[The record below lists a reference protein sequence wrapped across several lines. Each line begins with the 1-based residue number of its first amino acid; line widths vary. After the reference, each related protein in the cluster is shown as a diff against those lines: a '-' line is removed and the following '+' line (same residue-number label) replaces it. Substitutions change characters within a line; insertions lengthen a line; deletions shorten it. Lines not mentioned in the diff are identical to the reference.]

1 MHWADIIAAK
11 LLERG
16 PRHRV
21 ASGTS
26 ISGQPHI
33 GSAADVIFADIV
45 ARAVNDAGGQA
56 EVVWIRDDMDP
67 LRSLPPQI
75 PPEFEQHLGK
85 PVFDL
90 PDVDGVPYVEFFS
103 RPFVEGLHRVGI
115 EMVQVS
121 GSELYRGGQAVDLVR
136 TALDRADEV
145 RLILE
150 EVSGSKRDEDWLPF
164 QVVCENC
171 GRIATTKA
179 HGRDD
184 EGRVLYRC
192 EGGVA
197 GKRRIEGCGHEG
209 AAELTQGKL
218 TWRLDWAGRWKLLG
232 ITCEPFGKDHAAAG
246 GSWDTSSVIIE
257 RIFDYPAP
265 VPLAYEHFMV
275 EGGRMSKSKGNVVT
289 LEEML
294 ETVPPEIV
302 RYVLVRTDPNKHK
315 DFDWAKIPQL
325 VGEFERIE
333 RIYYGL
339 EEPAPREDAA
349 DLRRIYELS
358 LVSPPPEKELHQVP
372 YGHLVTLVQLYPEP
386 GEMMAALR
394 RSGELPE
401 GVAKAH
407 LDLILAKA
415 ETARNWVERY
425 ADENQRIKLMEE
437 LDDAIL
443 EQISPDQRAYLG
455 RLAGVLEATSWDGST
470 IQDVVFDLSKEM
482 GLKAGEAFSAVYLC
496 MLGRRR
502 GPRAGFF
509 LASLDRDWVLAR
521 LSAAGGEGKE

>member
-1 MHWADIIAAK
+1 MHWADVIAEK

-16 PRHRV
+16 HHHRV

-33 GSAADVIFADIV
+33 GSAADVIFADIIV
-45 ARAVNDAGGQA
+45 RAVNDAGGEA
-56 EVVWIRDDMDP
+56 EGVWIRDDMDP

-75 PPEFEQHLGK
+75 PEEFERYFGM
-85 PVFDL
+85 PVYDL
-90 PDVDGVPYVEFFS
+90 PDVDGVPYVEYFT
-103 RPFVEGLHRVGI
+103 RPFLEALERVG
-115 EMVQVS
+115 VKHVKVS
-121 GSELYRGGQAVDLVR
+121 GSDIYRGGMAVDLVR
-136 TALDRADEV
+136 TALDRASDV

-150 EVSGSKRDEDWLPF
+150 EVSGSKRADDWLPF
-164 QVVCENC
+164 SVVCDNC

-179 HGRDD
+179 HGIDE

-209 AAELTQGKL
+209 VAKLDQGKL

-246 GSWDTSSVIIE
+246 GSWDTSSIIVE

-265 VPLAYEHFMV
+265 IPLAYEHFMV
-275 EGGRMSKSKGNVVT
+275 EGGRMSKSIGNVVT

-339 EEPAPREDAA
+339 EEHAPREDPE

-358 LVSPPPEKELHQVP
+358 LPFPPPPPSLHQVP
-372 YGHLVTLVQLYPEP
+372 YGHLVTLVQLYPDHDDLL
-386 GEMMAALR
+386 AALYR
-394 RSGELPE
+394 TGELE
-401 GVAKAH
+401 EDLDQIYLDCIRSKAMN
-407 LDLILAKA
+407 AS
-415 ETARNWVERY
+415 NWVEGY
-425 ADENQRIKLMEE
+425 ADENQRIKLLEVLDSETLGE
-437 LDDAIL
+437 LSP
-443 EQISPDQRAYLG
+443 EQRTYLA
-455 RLAGVLEATSWDGST
+455 RLAQALRTTPWEGEA
-470 IQDVVFDLSKEM
+470 IQDMVFNLSKEV
-482 GLKAGEAFSAVYLC
+482 GLKARDAFGAIYVS
-496 MLGRRR
+496 MLGQGR

-509 LASLDRDWVLAR
+509 LASLDRDWVLTR
-521 LSAAGGEGKE
+521 LEKAGA

>member
-1 MHWADIIAAK
+1 MHWADVIAAR

-16 PRHRV
+16 RRHRV

-33 GSAADVIFADIV
+33 GSAADVIFADIIV
-45 ARAVNDAGGQA
+45 RAVNDAGGEA
-56 EVVWIRDDMDP
+56 EGVWIRDDMDP

-75 PPEFEQHLGK
+75 PRGFEDYMGM
-85 PVFDL
+85 PVHDL
-90 PDVDGVPYVEFFS
+90 PEVGGVPYVEFFS
-103 RPFVEGLHRVGI
+103 RPFLEALERVGI
-115 EMVQVS
+115 HHQRVS
-121 GSELYRGGQAVDLVR
+121 GYDLYRGGRAVELVR

-150 EVSGSKRDEDWLPF
+150 EVSGSKRPDDWLPF

-171 GRIATTKA
+171 GRIATTRA
-179 HGRDD
+179 HGRDA

-192 EGGVA
+192 QGGVA

-209 AAELTQGKL
+209 AAELDQGKL

-265 VPLAYEHFMV
+265 LPLAYEHFMV
-275 EGGRMSKSKGNVVT
+275 EGGRMSKSIGNVVT

-302 RYVLVRTDPNKHK
+302 RYILVRTDPNKHK

-339 EEPAPREDAA
+339 EEHAPREDPEE
-349 DLRRIYELS
+349 LRRIYQLS
-358 LVSPPPEKELHQVP
+358 LVTPPPPPELHQVP
-372 YGHLVTLVQLYPEP
+372 YSHLVSLVQLYPDMDDMLE
-386 GEMMAALR
+386 ALV
-394 RSGELPE
+394 RSGELDR
-401 GVAKAH
+401 GLDDGH
-407 LDLILAKA
+407 LDRIRSKA
-415 ETARNWVERY
+415 ENARAWVERY
-425 ADENQRIKLMEE
+425 AGEDQRLRLLEE
-437 LDDAIL
+437 LDEETL
-443 EQISPDQRAYLG
+443 SRLSGEQRGYLSA
-455 RLAGVLEATSWDGST
+455 LAGVMEGTSWEGEA
-470 IQDVVFDLSKEM
+470 IQDAVFNTSKEV
-482 GLKAGEAFSAVYLC
+482 GLGARDAFGAIYLA
-496 MLGRRR
+496 MLGRGR

-509 LASLDRDWVLAR
+509 LASLDREWVLAR
-521 LSAAGGEGKE
+521 LREAGD

>member
-1 MHWADIIAAK
+1 MHWADVIARK

-16 PRHRV
+16 HRHRV

-45 ARAVNDAGGQA
+45 VRAVNDAGGEA
-56 EVVWIRDDMDP
+56 VGVWIRDDMDP

-75 PPEFEQHLGK
+75 PTEFERYLGM
-85 PVFDL
+85 PVYDL
-90 PDVDGVPYVEFFS
+90 PQVEGVPYVEFFT
-103 RPFVEGLHRVGI
+103 RPFWEALQRVGI
-115 EMVQVS
+115 DHEQVS
-121 GSELYRGGQAVDLVR
+121 GHDIYIGGQATELVR
-136 TALDRADEV
+136 TALDRAGDV

-150 EVSGSKRDEDWLPF
+150 QVSGSQRPEDWLPF
-164 QVVCENC
+164 QVVCESC

-179 HGRDD
+179 YGRDD

-192 EGGVA
+192 RGGVA
-197 GKRRIEGCGHEG
+197 GKREIEGCGHEG
-209 AAELTQGKL
+209 AAELDQGKL

-246 GSWDTSSVIIE
+246 GSWDTSSVIVE

-265 VPLAYEHFMV
+265 LPLAYEHFMV
-275 EGGRMSKSKGNVVT
+275 EGGKMSKSIGNVVT

-339 EEPAPREDAA
+339 EEHAPREDPA

-358 LVSPPPEKELHQVP
+358 LVSPPPPEELHQVP
-372 YGHLVTLVQLYPEP
+372 YGHLVTLVQLYPDMDD
-386 GEMMAALR
+386 MMAALH
-394 RSGELPE
+394 RSGELEE
-401 GVAKAH
+401 GLDDEYNDRIKAKA
-407 LDLILAKA
+407 
-415 ETARNWVERY
+415 RNAAAWVERY
-425 ADENQRIKLMEE
+425 ADENQRIKLLEE
-437 LDDAIL
+437 LDGETRAQL
-443 EQISPDQRAYLG
+443 SREQRAYLA
-455 RLAGVLEATSWDGST
+455 RLQEVLEDTTWEGEA
-470 IQDVVFDLSKEM
+470 IQDVVFETSKEM
-482 GLKAGEAFSAVYLC
+482 GLKARDAFGAIYMS
-496 MLGRRR
+496 MLGRGK

-509 LASLDRDWVLAR
+509 LASLDRDWVLLR
-521 LSAAGGEGKE
+521 LGEAG

>member
-1 MHWADIIAAK
+1 VHWADVIAAK

-16 PRHRV
+16 PHHRV

-33 GSAADVIFADIV
+33 GSAADVIFADIIV
-45 ARAVNDAGGQA
+45 RAVNDAGGEA
-56 EVVWIRDDMDP
+56 KGIWIRDDMDP

-75 PPEFEQHLGK
+75 PEDFKQYFGK
-85 PVFDL
+85 PVYDL
-90 PDVDGVPYVEFFS
+90 PDVEGVPYVEYFT
-103 RPFVEGLHRVGI
+103 RPFLEGLKRVGVKH
-115 EMVQVS
+115 ETVS
-121 GSELYRGGQAVDLVR
+121 GSDIYRGGMAIDLVR
-136 TALDRADEV
+136 TALDKASDI

-150 EVSGSKRDEDWLPF
+150 EVSGSKRPDDWLPF
-164 QVVCENC
+164 SVVCQNC

-179 HGRDD
+179 HGIDP

-192 EGGVA
+192 QGGVA
-197 GKRRIEGCGHEG
+197 GKKRIEGCGHEG
-209 AAELTQGKL
+209 AAQLDQGKL

-232 ITCEPFGKDHAAAG
+232 ITSEPFGKDHAAAG
-246 GSWDTSSVIIE
+246 GSWDTSSVIVE

-265 VPLAYEHFMV
+265 LPLAYEHFMV
-275 EGGRMSKSKGNVVT
+275 EGGRMSKSIGNVVT

-333 RIYYGL
+333 RIYFGL
-339 EEPAPREDAA
+339 EEPAPREDPG

-358 LVSPPPEKELHQVP
+358 LVRPEAAQELHQVP
-372 YGHLVTLVQLYPEP
+372 YGHLVTLVQLYPAMDDMLE
-386 GEMMAALR
+386 ALY
-394 RSGELPE
+394 RSGELDRGLGDE
-401 GVAKAH
+401 H
-407 LDLILAKA
+407 LDCIRTK
-415 ETARNWVERY
+415 ARNARAWVERY
-425 ADENQRIKLMEE
+425 ADENQRIKLLEE
-437 LDDAIL
+437 LDADNRAQL
-443 EQISPDQRAYLG
+443 PQDQRAYLA
-455 RLAGVLEATSWDGST
+455 RLGQELETTPWEGGA
-470 IQDVVFDLSKEM
+470 IQDVVFNLSKEM
-482 GLKAGEAFSAVYLC
+482 GLKARDAFGAIYRAF
-496 MLGRRR
+496 LGRQR

-521 LSAAGGEGKE
+521 LLDAGK

>member
-1 MHWADIIAAK
+1 VHWADVIAAK

-16 PRHRV
+16 RHHRV

-33 GSAADVIFADIV
+33 GSAADVIFADIIV
-45 ARAVNDAGGQA
+45 RAVNDAGGEA
-56 EVVWIRDDMDP
+56 VGVWIRDDMDP

-75 PPEFEQHLGK
+75 PPGFEQYFGM
-85 PVFDL
+85 PVYDL
-90 PDVDGVPYVEFFS
+90 PEVNGVPYVEYFT
-103 RPFVEGLHRVGI
+103 RPFLEGLERVGVKH
-115 EMVQVS
+115 ETVS
-121 GSELYRGGQAVDLVR
+121 GSDMYRGGKAVDLVR
-136 TALDRADEV
+136 TALEKAGEV

-150 EVSGSKRDEDWLPF
+150 EVSGSKRPDDWLPF
-164 QVVCENC
+164 SVVCQNC
-171 GRIATTKA
+171 GRIATTQA
-179 HGRDD
+179 YGVND
-184 EGRVLYRC
+184 EGKVLYRC
-192 EGGVA
+192 QGGVA
-197 GKRRIEGCGHEG
+197 GKKRIEGCGHEG
-209 AAELTQGKL
+209 AAGLDQGKL

-265 VPLAYEHFMV
+265 LPLAYEHFMV
-275 EGGRMSKSKGNVVT
+275 EGGKMSKSIGNVVT

-339 EEPAPREDAA
+339 EEHAPREDPA

-358 LVSPPPEKELHQVP
+358 LVSPPPPEELHQVP
-372 YGHLVTLVQLYPEP
+372 YGHLVTLVQLYPETDD
-386 GEMMAALR
+386 MMAALYR
-394 RSGELPE
+394 AGELEE
-401 GVAKAH
+401 GLDQAYLDCIMSKARNAKA
-407 LDLILAKA
+407 
-415 ETARNWVERY
+415 WVERY
-425 ADENQRIKLMEE
+425 ADENQRIKL
-437 LDDAIL
+437 LDTLD
-443 EQISPDQRAYLG
+443 PDTRAQLTDEQRAYLVRLG
-455 RLAGVLEATSWDGST
+455 RTLKETPWEGEAV
-470 IQDVVFDLSKEM
+470 QDAVFNTSKEVD
-482 GLKAGEAFSAVYLC
+482 LKARDAFGAIYIT
-496 MLGRRR
+496 MLGRTR

-509 LASLDRDWVLAR
+509 LASLDRDWVLTR
-521 LSAAGGEGKE
+521 LADAAE